1 MNADSFRFYLRKSA
15 RKRSDICVL
24 ILIEMIEQI
33 VQRVKDAG
41 VVGAG
46 GAGFPTHVKIAAQ
59 VDTVIANGAE
69 CDPLLR
75 SDQQLMANRAAEI
88 IEGVRLVMRASGA
101 EKGVIALKRKYTDA
115 VAALQRTMRAP
126 PLSPPKLGEMEDGNI
141 SLHLMESH
149 YPAGDEFVL
158 VHEVTGRLVPETGL
172 PLHVGCIVQ
181 NVGTLFNIA
190 RAQQGI
196 PVTHRLLTV
205 TGAVNEPKTLNLPI
219 GATIG
224 EAVAWAGGI
233 KTPRWTTRTEEDYAV
248 VVGGPMMGR
257 LAQSLSEPITKTTT
271 GLIVLPRNS
280 VVVRYLG
287 RPLGSWVK
295 RGRSTCDQ
303 CRDCTDLCPRYLLGH
318 DLEPHKVMRSINY
331 GLIEPTAIVTAAVLC
346 CECRL
351 CEAYACPLELSP
363 MAYYK
368 EIKRQLAAQ
377 GWKNVVHK
385 RSDLTPHPM
394 GEYRHVPMERL
405 VARLGLTEYEE
416 ECICPLDDR
425 NYQPKRVAIPLRQH
439 IGAPSQPVVKIGD
452 TVQRGDLIAQIPE
465 GKLGASV
472 HASIPG
478 KVEAVTGAHI
488 VIAA

>member
-1 MNADSFRFYLRKSA
+1 MA
-15 RKRSDICVL
+15 
-24 ILIEMIEQI
+24 EQI
-33 VQRVKDAG
+33 IEKVKDAG

-46 GAGFPTHVKIAAQ
+46 GAGFPTHVKIAACPEPGRRAQ

-75 SDQQLMANRAAEI
+75 SDQQLMANRAPEVV
-88 IEGVRLVMRASGA
+88 EGLRLVMQASGA
-101 EKGVIALKRKYTDA
+101 ERGVIALKREYTSA
-115 VAALQRTMRAP
+115 VAALQRTIP
-126 PLSPPKLGEMEDGNI
+126 QGENI

-158 VHEVTGRLVPETGL
+158 VYEVTGRLVPETGL

-190 RAQQGI
+190 RAQKGI

-219 GATIG
+219 GTSIG
-224 EAVAWAGGI
+224 EAIAWAGGI
-233 KTPRWTTRTEEDYAV
+233 KIPRWSARTEEDYAV
-248 VVGGPMMGR
+248 VVGGPMMGW
-257 LAQSLSEPITKTTT
+257 LAQSLSEPVTKTTT
-271 GLIVLPRNS
+271 GLIVLPRNNA
-280 VVVRYLG
+280 VVRYLG

-331 GLIEPTAIVTAAVLC
+331 GLTEPTAIITAAVLC

-394 GEYRHVPMERL
+394 RQYRRVPMERL

-416 ECICPLDDR
+416 TCICPLDER
-425 NYQPKRVAIPLRQH
+425 EYQPRRVIIPLKQH
-439 IGAPSQPVVKIGD
+439 IGVPSQPVVKTGD
-452 TVQRGDLIAQIPE
+452 GVERGDLIAKIPE
-465 GKLGASV
+465 DKLGANV
-472 HASIPG
+472 HASISG
-478 KVEAVTGAHI
+478 SVEAVTGEHI

>member
-1 MNADSFRFYLRKSA
+1 MS
-15 RKRSDICVL
+15 
-24 ILIEMIEQI
+24 EQI
-33 VQRVKDAG
+33 VQKVKDAG

-46 GAGFPTHVKIAAQ
+46 GAGFPTHVKIAACPEPGRRAQ

-75 SDQQLMANRAAEI
+75 SDQQLMANRAPEI
-88 IEGVRLVMRASGA
+88 IEGLRLVMQASGA
-101 EKGVIALKRKYTDA
+101 ERGIIALKREYSSA
-115 VAALQRTMRAP
+115 VAALQRAMRAP
-126 PLSPPKLGEMEDGNI
+126 PSSPPTLGGKEGGNI
-141 SLHLMESH
+141 SLYLMESH

-158 VHEVTGRLVPETGL
+158 VYEVTGRLVPEAGL

-181 NVGTLFNIA
+181 NVGTLFNVA
-190 RAQQGI
+190 RAQKGI

-219 GATIG
+219 GTPIG
-224 EAVAWAGGI
+224 EAIVWAGGI
-233 KTPRWTTRTEEDYAV
+233 KIPRWTTRTEEDYAV
-248 VVGGPMMGR
+248 VVGGPMMGW
-257 LAQSLSEPITKTTT
+257 LAQSLSEPVTKTTT
-271 GLIVLPRNS
+271 GLIVLPKNNA
-280 VVVRYLG
+280 VVRYLG

-331 GLIEPTAIVTAAVLC
+331 GLTEPTAIITAAVLC

-377 GWKNVVHK
+377 EWKNVVHK

-394 GEYRHVPMERL
+394 REYRRVPMERL
-405 VARLGLTEYEE
+405 VARLGLTEYD
-416 ECICPLDDR
+416 ECTCPLDER
-425 NYQPKRVAIPLRQH
+425 EYQPERVTIPLKQH
-439 IGAPSQPVVKIGD
+439 IGAPSQPVVRIGD
-452 TVQRGDLIAQIPE
+452 RVRRGDLIAAFP
-465 GKLGASV
+465 KASWGPTFTPRFR
-472 HASIPG
+472 AG
-478 KVEAVTGAHI
+478 WRQ
-488 VIAA
+488 

>member
-1 MNADSFRFYLRKSA
+1 MT
-15 RKRSDICVL
+15 
-24 ILIEMIEQI
+24 EQI
-33 VQRVKDAG
+33 VQKVKDAG

-75 SDQQLMANRAAEI
+75 CDQQLMAARAPDV
-88 IEGVRLVMRASGA
+88 IEGLRLVMRASGA
-101 EKGVIALKRKYTDA
+101 ERGVIALKREYTSA
-115 VAALQRTMRAP
+115 VAALQSNLQP
-126 PLSPPKLGEMEDGNI
+126 PTSNLQYPIPNTQHQGGNI
-141 SLHLMESH
+141 SLHLMDSH

-158 VHEVTGRLVPETGL
+158 VYEVTGRLVPETGL

-190 RAQQGI
+190 RAQKGI

-205 TGAVNEPKTLNLPI
+205 TGAVHEPKTLNLPI
-219 GATIG
+219 GTPIG
-224 EAVAWAGGI
+224 EAIAWAGGI
-233 KTPRWTTRTEEDYAV
+233 KIPRWSARTEEDYAV
-248 VVGGPMMGR
+248 VVGGPMMGW
-257 LAQSLSEPITKTTT
+257 LAQSLSKPITKTTT
-271 GLIVLPRNS
+271 GLIVLPKNNA
-280 VVVRYLG
+280 VVRYLG

-331 GLIEPTAIVTAAVLC
+331 GLTKPTDIITAAVLC

-377 GWKNVVHK
+377 GWGNVVHK

-394 GEYRHVPMERL
+394 REYRRVPMERL

-416 ECICPLDDR
+416 CACPLDER
-425 NYQPKRVAIPLRQH
+425 EYRPQRVTIPLKQH
-439 IGAPSQPVVKIGD
+439 IGAPSQLVVKIGD
-452 TVQRGDLIAQIPE
+452 RVQRGDLIARIPE
-465 GKLGASV
+465 GKLGANV
-472 HASIPG
+472 HASISG
-478 KVEAVTGAHI
+478 RVEVVTGEHI
-488 VIAA
+488 VITA

>member
-1 MNADSFRFYLRKSA
+1 M
-15 RKRSDICVL
+15 V
-24 ILIEMIEQI
+24 EEI
-33 VQRVKDAG
+33 VQKVKDAG

-59 VDTVIANGAE
+59 VDTAIANGAE

-75 SDQQLMANRAAEI
+75 CDQQLMAARASEV
-88 IEGVRLVMRASGA
+88 IEGLRLVMQASGA
-101 EKGVIALKRKYTDA
+101 ERGVIALKREYTSA
-115 VAALQRTMRAP
+115 VAALQSNIQYPIPNTQHQ
-126 PLSPPKLGEMEDGNI
+126 GGNI

-158 VHEVTGRLVPETGL
+158 VYEVTGRLVPETGL

-190 RAQQGI
+190 MAQKDI

-219 GATIG
+219 GTSIA
-224 EAVAWAGGI
+224 EAIAWAGGVKI
-233 KTPRWTTRTEEDYAV
+233 PRWSARTEEDYAV
-248 VVGGPMMGR
+248 VVGGPMMGW
-257 LAQSLSEPITKTTT
+257 LAQDLSEPITKTTT
-271 GLIVLPRNS
+271 GLIVLPRNN
-280 VVVRYLG
+280 VVVRYLD

-318 DLEPHKVMRSINY
+318 DLEPHKIMRSINY
-331 GLIEPTAIVTAAVLC
+331 GLTEPTAIVTAAVLC

-363 MAYYK
+363 LAYYR
-368 EIKRQLAAQ
+368 EIKRQLAAPPLSPPTL
-377 GWKNVVHK
+377 GGMKGGRWENVVHK

-394 GEYRHVPMERL
+394 REYRRVPMERL
-405 VARLGLTEYEE
+405 VGRLGLSEYQ
-416 ECICPLDDR
+416 ECTCPLDER
-425 NYQPKRVAIPLRQH
+425 EYQPRRVTIPLKQH
-439 IGAPSQPVVKIGD
+439 IGVPSQPVVQTGD
-452 TVQRGDLIAQIPE
+452 RVERGDLIARIPE
-465 GKLGASV
+465 DKLGANV
-472 HASIPG
+472 HASIAG
-478 KVEAVTGAHI
+478 RVEAVTGENI
-488 VIAA
+488 VIGT